1 LLEFQMM
8 MRTSRRHLGL
18 PALLALLLIGAWVC
32 IGVVHEHDGSPTCQ
46 ICNALQ
52 GSAAVVVTPVAL
64 VEPTVAVQPLT
75 PTPLPAAATPTLSTP
90 PGRAPPLA

>member
-1 LLEFQMM
+1 M
-8 MRTSRRHLGL
+8 MRTPRRRLGL

-32 IGVVHEHDGSPTCQ
+32 IGLVHEHNGSPTCQ

-52 GSAAVVVTPVAL
+52 FAAADVVAPIAPMEPAAELQPITPAS
-64 VEPTVAVQPLT
+64 
-75 PTPLPAAATPTLSTP
+75 LPNAATPYLSTP

>member
-1 LLEFQMM
+1 MM
-8 MRTSRRHLGL
+8 LRSRRHLGL

-32 IGVVHEHDGSPTCQ
+32 IGVVHEHNGAPTCQ

-52 GSAAVVVTPVAL
+52 FSAAVVVTPVAL
-64 VEPTVAVQPLT
+64 VEPTVATQPLA
-75 PTPLPAAATPTLSTP
+75 PAPLPAAATPYLSTP